1 MADRHILGKLL
12 AQRLRVGTR
21 DVLVRARRGNGGGVE
36 EAAVLGQRAA
46 GGGQPLL
53 VTVVA
58 GVLGFQLTPREAE
71 LAQRVVVVV
80 VHTVVVIVVVVV
92 VVVVQRRLFSEPHC
106 VTVTEGAAERAVTR
120 GGRAQRA
127 V

>member
-21 DVLVRARRGNGGGVE
+21 DVLVRAGRGHRGGVE

-92 VVVVQRRLFSEPHC
+92 VVVQRRLFSEPHC

>member
-92 VVVVQRRLFSEPHC
+92 VVVQRRLFSEPHC